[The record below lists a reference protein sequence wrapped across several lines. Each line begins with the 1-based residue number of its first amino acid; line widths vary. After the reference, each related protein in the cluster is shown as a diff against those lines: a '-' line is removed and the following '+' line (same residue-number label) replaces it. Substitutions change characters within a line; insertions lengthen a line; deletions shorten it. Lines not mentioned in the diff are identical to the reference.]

1 MHTHIQLEE
10 MTEAEYRNGGAQLE
24 ISYGFAESIFGPLI
38 VAATAKGVCHLAFYD
53 GTQEAAL
60 QTLQQRFPNARYQAL
75 LGRMQQH
82 AIFLFTQDWEQPE
95 PVTLHVKGTPFQLKV
110 WEALLRIPKG
120 QLSTYGTIAGILQQP
135 NASRAVGTAIGD
147 NPVAFLIPCHR
158 VIRAS
163 GELGGYHWGL
173 HRKKAMIAWELAH

>member
-82 AIFLFTQDWEQPE
+82 AIFL
-95 PVTLHVKGTPFQLKV
+95 PVLADLFCNAQLK
-110 WEALLRIPKG
+110 LLV
-120 QLSTYGTIAGILQQP
+120 QL
-135 NASRAVGTAIGD
+135 
-147 NPVAFLIPCHR
+147 
-158 VIRAS
+158 
-163 GELGGYHWGL
+163 L
-173 HRKKAMIAWELAH
+173 HLLL